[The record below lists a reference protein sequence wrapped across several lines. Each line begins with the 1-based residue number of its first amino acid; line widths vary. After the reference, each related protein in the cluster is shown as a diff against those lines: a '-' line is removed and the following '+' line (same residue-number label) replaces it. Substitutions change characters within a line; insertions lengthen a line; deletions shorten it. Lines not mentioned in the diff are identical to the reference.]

1 MQPIFSFFIQLANC
15 SVKKKQKKYQF
26 CESNLK
32 ISLFKICKLKII
44 SNEKTI
50 FKLLNSVAKKFV
62 AGFLFL
68 NININKKMKF

>member
-15 SVKKKQKKYQF
+15 SVKKKQKEKYQF

-50 FKLLNSVAKKFV
+50 FKLSYMHTYLCKKSE
-62 AGFLFL
+62 
-68 NININKKMKF
+68 NTY